1 MWRSLLKALNTRHPG
16 FRCLSF
22 TPLGASPQLSPEL
35 LSKKVIQPLLQ
46 VHPEVADAI
55 TLKNPVVALESTII
69 THGMPYPENLKMA
82 RDVCGVVRDNGAVPA
97 TIAILDGQIHVGL
110 TDDKLKKLAQA
121 GQNAVKTSRRDLPY
135 VLSKGL
141 MGGTTVS
148 GTMIA
153 AHKAGIPVF
162 VTGGI
167 GGVHRGAQESFDV
180 SADLTE
186 LGRTPIAVVCAGAK
200 SILDIQLTLEYLE
213 TQGVTV
219 ATFGE
224 TVNFPAFFTSD
235 SGYKSSCSV
244 LNASEAAA
252 MINCN
257 LTFGVGS
264 GMVIAV
270 PIPSGY
276 AASGAEIEKAIQQAL
291 EEARSANIT
300 GKESTP
306 FVLKRVNELTGGK
319 SLEANI
325 ALVKHNAKI
334 GSQIAVELSK
344 LRQPNIAESAPI
356 RGSSKKSAAKSDD
369 LGAQI
374 KKFRPVVIGGA
385 NVDFIATAKEIVP
398 EASNSGKVRMSFGG
412 VGRNIAEG
420 LSRLGM
426 KPVFVSAVGGDSLG
440 ALLLRHCEEFRLTK
454 QGIQTF
460 QQCETGTYSAI
471 ISEDGSF
478 HAAVGD
484 MEIHDKISQE
494 MIAGYEESIKNAPIV
509 VVDANVSRSGLDYV
523 LNLCS
528 EQSIPVWFEPTCIM
542 KAGIPFETDCW
553 KHITYA
559 SPNLK
564 ELRTMSDAAVKHHKL
579 PRHPRFGENS
589 EAVASSNS
597 SRNLDDIIEECL
609 LLAQPLLA
617 HIHCLVVTLG
627 KNGVLVLRDTTAD
640 LPFPSKKNPR
650 TPAMHH
656 GLVSAVHYPAP
667 DVHVINVTGAGDSM
681 TAAMVMSIILGHAP
695 DDCVKLGL
703 VAAYHS
709 LQSKDAI
716 AKSLSRSSFTVD
728 SVPQVKDC
736 IPRSIDIDHVR

>member
-1 MWRSLLKALNTRHPG
+1 
-16 FRCLSF
+16 
-22 TPLGASPQLSPEL
+22 
-35 LSKKVIQPLLQ
+35 
-46 VHPEVADAI
+46 
-55 TLKNPVVALESTII
+55 
-69 THGMPYPENLKMA
+69 MA

-334 GSQIAVELSK
+334 GSQIAVEFSK
-344 LRQPNIAESAPI
+344 LRQPNIAKSAPI
-356 RGSSKKSAAKSDD
+356 RDS
-369 LGAQI
+369 
-374 KKFRPVVIGGA
+374 VVIGGA
-385 NVDFIATAKEIVP
+385 NVDFIATAKEIVVT
-398 EASNSGKVRMSFGG
+398 SNSGKVRMSFGG

-440 ALLLRHCEEFRLTK
+440 ALLLRHCEEFRLR
-454 QGIQTF
+454 GIQTF

-589 EAVASSNS
+589 EAVASSDS

-650 TPAMHH
+650 IPAMHH

-728 SVPQVKDC
+728 SV
-736 IPRSIDIDHVR
+736 